1 MSTVPVP
8 NHVRQFVAD
17 IEETYGRYPPKLKI
31 GVLEVLKVAGY
42 WPSQEWLDRLYDAV
56 TDTFSPK
63 WGKVPSKIEIRAA
76 IQVMAPEP
84 YKTIQSRSD
93 AQQIT
98 DDAGAIPLEVGLE
111 YVSDILGAFRRGE
124 IRPDDIPDD
133 GRPTAYEYE
142 QAWKERRGIA

>member
-1 MSTVPVP
+1 MSTGPVP
-8 NHVRQFVAD
+8 NHVMQFVSD

-31 GVLEVLKVAGY
+31 GVLEVLKSAGH
-42 WPSQEWLDRLYDAV
+42 WPGQDWLDRLYDAV

-63 WGKVPSKIEIRAA
+63 WGKVPSKIEIRQA
-76 IQVMAPEP
+76 IQVMTPAAYTE
-84 YKTIQSRSD
+84 IQAQSG

-98 DDAGAIPLEVGLE
+98 DDAGAVPLGVGLE

-124 IRPDDIPDD
+124 IRPDDMEND

-142 QAWKERRGIA
+142 QTWKERRGIA